1 MSRRSVVQ
9 KTPRVAACL
18 WRAWVTM
25 EDLIVELQDHH
36 FTFTRIST
44 ALLVQKNADEY
55 ASYYDQDLEC
65 QLVNTPTSSKA

>member
-1 MSRRSVVQ
+1 
-9 KTPRVAACL
+9 
-18 WRAWVTM
+18 M